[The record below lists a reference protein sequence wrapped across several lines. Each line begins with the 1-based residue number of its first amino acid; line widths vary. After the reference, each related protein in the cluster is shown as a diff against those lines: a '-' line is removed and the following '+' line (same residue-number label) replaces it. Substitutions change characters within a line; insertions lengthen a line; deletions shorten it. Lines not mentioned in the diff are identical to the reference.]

1 MFIPESAHRSSEFAQ
16 TQTPPP
22 SSSSTST
29 TTTST
34 NRMTVFVAE
43 IACIM
48 CSRTVETAIDA
59 CWPPA
64 GSVLLQAEGSTVLRR
79 IQLNRLRCPDCGGNT
94 EATEVTTRLLRRE
107 RPIDWQNDQPHRGRP
122 PRWLVAQRAVAASL
136 GEHRDA

>member
-1 MFIPESAHRSSEFAQ
+1 MFIPESAYRSSEFAQ

-48 CSRTVETAIDA
+48 CSRTVGTAIDA

-107 RPIDWQNDQPHRGRP
+107 RPIGPGPGRISE
-122 PRWLVAQRAVAASL
+122 REAAVVL
-136 GEHRDA
+136 RHRDGE